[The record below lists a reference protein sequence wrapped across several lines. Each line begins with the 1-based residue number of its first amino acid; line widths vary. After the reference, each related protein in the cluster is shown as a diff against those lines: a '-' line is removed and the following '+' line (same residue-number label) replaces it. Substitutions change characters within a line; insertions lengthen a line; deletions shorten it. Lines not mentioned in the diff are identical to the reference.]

1 MPLVDPNGSTLVT
14 INDLRPIDAP
24 QGPNMH
30 EGELIKRE
38 ELKSQRRL
46 QPHLQ
51 LQVSTSVRRYGSPSN
66 SSSLCTQLAHKLYT
80 YYSICKNREGFR
92 EIN

>member
-1 MPLVDPNGSTLVT
+1 MDALRPSSTLVT
-14 INDLRPIDAP
+14 IDAP

-51 LQVSTSVRRYGSPSN
+51 LQQVSTSVRRYGSPSN

-80 YYSICKNREGFR
+80 ITLYARTEKGLERSTSS
-92 EIN
+92 